1 MESIYNNQQ
10 ASKTGTTVFP
20 DKNITRVIAIG
31 ASAGG
36 VETLK
41 ELLLNLPEHLKN
53 IALLIGFPI
62 DSSNKKYLSAAIS
75 SNSSIALK
83 LAKQGE
89 EIQPGNV
96 YYCEPGNE
104 LDIKGIHLQL
114 NITEVGVQSN
124 PVNKLLESLSIATAK
139 KSIAIILSGM
149 GTDGAKGIKIL
160 KEAGGYVIVQAPPT
174 AMYNAMPIAA
184 INTGCADLV
193 ISPSQMGNAIWDAV
207 QLQQKPTGKH
217 TLQQEQDS
225 KQALPE
231 NAIEINKND
240 ATNNSIP
247 GFLPGALYCNENIS
261 SVDSM
266 VKETIFNCYQHTYL
280 IVNST
285 YIIQEVKGDTSLF
298 ITGLCDL
305 TNQHLWSVINVP
317 LKAAAMAAMTTATT
331 THQVV
336 NSSVQMIELYSELYF
351 VRIIVKPMLNTAG
364 TEVFYLLIFENLQP
378 EKFVSKAIQI
388 TDTSFV

>member
-1 MESIYNNQQ
+1 MELLYNNLQ
-10 ASKTGTTVFP
+10 ASKISATVFP
-20 DKNITRVIAIG
+20 VKNTTRVIAIG

-41 ELLLNLPEHLKN
+41 ELLINLPEHFTN
-53 IALLIGFPI
+53 IAILIGFPI
-62 DSSNKKYLSAAIS
+62 DSSNKQYLSAAIS

-89 EIQPGNV
+89 EIQAGIV
-96 YYCEPGNE
+96 YYCQPGNE
-104 LDIKGIHLQL
+104 LEIKGFQLQV
-114 NITEVGVQSN
+114 NITEVGAQSN
-124 PVNKLLESLSIATAK
+124 PVNKLLESLSIATGK

-174 AMYNAMPIAA
+174 AMYNAMPNAA

-193 ISPSQMGNAIWDAV
+193 IPPFQMGNAIWDAV
-207 QLQQKPTGKH
+207 QLQQKSAGKH

-231 NAIEINKND
+231 KAIEINKNE
-240 ATNNSIP
+240 ATNKSIP
-247 GFLPGALYCNENIS
+247 CSLTGALYCNENIS
-261 SVDSM
+261 SVDLM
-266 VKETIFNCYQHTYL
+266 VKETIFNNYQHTYL

-285 YIIQEVKGDTSLF
+285 FIIQEVKGDTSLF

-317 LKAAAMAAMTTATT
+317 LKAATMAAMTTATT
-331 THQVV
+331 THRVV
-336 NSSVQMIELYSELYF
+336 NSSVQMIELYNELYF

-378 EKFVSKAIQI
+378 EKFVSKGVPI
-388 TDTSFV
+388 TNTSFV